1 MSFIEYEK
9 AGKMGV
15 KAYRTAVQKGKHPY
29 LPVLDEIIQENDIV
43 KEKNLGVIRVPLS
56 RVVGTS
62 TRSRTYAFAN
72 NFIDGSKGQ
81 FKPFLIWSLV
91 IFPWLKFYWG

>member
-29 LPVLDEIIQENDIV
+29 LPVLDEIIQV
-43 KEKNLGVIRVPLS
+43 KSYL
-56 RVVGTS
+56 
-62 TRSRTYAFAN
+62 Y
-72 NFIDGSKGQ
+72 
-81 FKPFLIWSLV
+81 
-91 IFPWLKFYWG
+91 FYHY